1 MYEGKDDFSR
11 TFRAEKKF
19 YNFFLLTMSGFL
31 GCFLNMYMFSVG
43 VTKSNADLAA
53 VFQPTTPI
61 LTGFVT
67 VLTGIE
73 LFSWYKCVG
82 IAVSCGG
89 TILVM
94 ILDGIKSSDVQ
105 SFAYVAFALNASGA
119 AAYSIC
125 QKPLIESGFK
135 ALFLTAFA
143 MTSAFIPMTIL
154 VVHSL
159 TNDSSQYD
167 NFVPKQD
174 QIVAL
179 VYCSVGISAIGY
191 ASISYANRFL
201 DATVVN
207 MYLILQPV
215 STALLSLI
223 LDINVKTSTSWS
235 LWVSMVLIFIGLFIT
250 TGLEESEAVEESEA
264 EEKKNKMEDSS
275 RMNAPLL
282 EEGSPLSSLS
292 STASSISSS
301 STDTTI
307 TT

>member
-215 STALLSLI
+215 STALMSLI

-235 LWVSMVLIFIGLFIT
+235 LWVSMALIFIGLYIT
-250 TGLEESEAVEESEA
+250 TGLEESEA
-264 EEKKNKMEDSS
+264 EKKKKNNNKMKESS

-282 EEGSPLSSLS
+282 EEGSP
-292 STASSISSS
+292 SS
-301 STDTTI
+301 STSSSTSTSSSIDTV
-307 TT
+307 